1 MDEIGDMPI
10 EQQVTLLRVLQEKQ
24 LTRIGSSK
32 VIPINVRII
41 CATNRNLYTE
51 VQNERFRQDLFYRLN
66 VINLRIPP
74 LRERKNDIS
83 LLFKKFLLQ
92 MDGAWADY
100 FDQIEA
106 PIWETLMAYDW
117 PGNVRELQNL
127 AERMAYTQKNYQIRM
142 TALPREF
149 AATLPEV
156 SHQVDYSDLGSQ
168 TTMKNQV
175 TDLES
180 SHIASL
186 LQKHHYNVRKV
197 AEETGVSCRTVYRKI
212 KKYNIDFN

>member
-1 MDEIGDMPI
+1 LLDEIGDMPI

-24 LTRIGSSK
+24 LTRIGGSK

-41 CATNRNLYTE
+41 CATNRNLYSE

-74 LRERKNDIS
+74 LRERNSDI
-83 LLFKKFLLQ
+83 LLLLKYFLTQ

-100 FDQIEA
+100 FDQIELPVREA
-106 PIWETLMAYDW
+106 LMAYDW

-127 AERMAYTQKNYQIRM
+127 AERMAYTHNNYQFRLKDLPGGFEA
-142 TALPREF
+142 ALPED
-149 AATLPEV
+149 
-156 SHQVDYSDLGSQ
+156 SHTPVLSNLGSPSDIKSQ
-168 TTMKNQV
+168 M

-180 SHIASL
+180 SQISFL
-186 LQKHHYNVRKV
+186 LQKYHGNVRKV
-197 AEETGVSCRTVYRKI
+197 AEETGVSRRTIYRKI
-212 KKYNIDFN
+212 KKYQIDL